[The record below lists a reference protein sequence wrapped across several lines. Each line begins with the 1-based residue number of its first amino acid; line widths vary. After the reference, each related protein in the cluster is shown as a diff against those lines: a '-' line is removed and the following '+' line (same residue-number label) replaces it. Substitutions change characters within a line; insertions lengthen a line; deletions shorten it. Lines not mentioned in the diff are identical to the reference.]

1 MLNPCMAC
9 RSAAM
14 IVRER
19 KRLRFLWLC
28 SRQLGPSCH
37 VTDAHA
43 TWVVCICA
51 VAASPISLPC
61 KHVGVTP
68 TLTGPVGFVAEH
80 LAASAA
86 FEPVHGCVDDA
97 DVISHAP
104 DVSRAHK
111 RTAVKL
117 CARQVAAAE
126 HSAVEHALHLQ
137 RQSWSQ
143 RGERTCQ

>member
-1 MLNPCMAC
+1 MPYPCKAC

-19 KRLRFLWLC
+19 KRLRFLRLC
-28 SRQLGPSCH
+28 SRELGPSCH
-37 VTDAHA
+37 MTDAHA
-43 TWVVCICA
+43 TWVVRISA
-51 VAASPISLPC
+51 VAASPIPLPC

-68 TLTGPVGFVAEH
+68 ALTGPVGFVAEH

-86 FEPVHGCVDDA
+86 FEPINGGVDNA

-137 RQSWSQ
+137 R
-143 RGERTCQ
+143 